1 MKKIFCDLC
10 HKEITGDIH
19 KVGFGVVQEDR
30 VETDEELESIEQ
42 DMDFCS
48 GCVRKIADSIR
59 SRTIGQAAAAEPK
72 QKSVPAKP
80 MAKKK
85 KNSVDVAK
93 VWSLA
98 DAGWKAPAIAEEVS
112 CSDQTV
118 YNILKRPRPEMER
131 AYEAN

>member
-1 MKKIFCDLC
+1 MKKTFCDLC

-19 KVGFGVVQEDR
+19 KIGFGVVQEDR

-59 SRTIGQAAAAEPK
+59 SRTIGQAAAEPK
-72 QKSVPAKP
+72 QKSVPAPKP
-80 MAKKK
+80 TAKKK
-85 KNSVDVAK
+85 KTVDAAK

-98 DAGWKAPAIAEEVS
+98 DAGWKAQAIADEVS

-118 YNILKRPRPEMER
+118 YNILKRPRPDMER

>member
-1 MKKIFCDLC
+1 MKKTFCDLC

-19 KVGFGVVQEDR
+19 KIGFGVVQGDR

-59 SRTIGQAAAAEPK
+59 SRTIGQAAAEPK
-72 QKSVPAKP
+72 QKSVPKP
-80 MAKKK
+80 VVKK
-85 KNSVDVAK
+85 KNTVDAAK
-93 VWSLA
+93 VWSLR
-98 DAGWKAPAIAEEVS
+98 DAGWKAPAIADEVS
-112 CSDQTV
+112 CSEATV
-118 YNILKRPRPEMER
+118 YNILKRPRPDMER